1 MPVASVII
9 PTYNRAHLVGATL
22 RSVCAQTFPQFEI
35 LVVDDGSTDGT
46 EELLAGLRDR
56 VVYRRVAHGGA
67 SAARNA
73 GLEMARGEYVA
84 FLDSDDL
91 WDPRFLEAT
100 VGALIAAPRAGFVYC
115 DYSIFDGVI
124 DEQGSTQVRCLKEH
138 EKLRGNLFA
147 ALLRTDFL
155 CTGGLLVRRDCFGQI
170 GIFDPALPVAQDWDL
185 WLRLALRYEAGYV
198 DEPLLKV
205 RSHTEQI
212 SRDGAQVHAD
222 NVRIMGKLRR
232 EHGPEVAPYLPIVQR
247 NLARSYRALA
257 GCQWRAGRPLSALG
271 HGLRMLA
278 AWLP

>member
-1 MPVASVII
+1 MPIVSVII
-9 PTYNRAHLVGATL
+9 PTYNRAHLIGATL
-22 RSVCAQTFPQFEI
+22 RSVCAQTFPQYEI

-46 EELLAGLRDR
+46 EELLAGLRER

-67 SAARNA
+67 SAARNS
-73 GLEMARGEYVA
+73 GLEMACGEFVA

-100 VGALIAAPRAGFVYC
+100 LQALVAAPRAGFVYC
-115 DYSIFDGVI
+115 DYALFDDG
-124 DEQGSTQVRCLKEH
+124 GSTQVRCLKEH
-138 EKLRGNLFA
+138 EKLRGCLFA
-147 ALLRTDFL
+147 DLLRTDFL

-198 DEPLLKV
+198 DEPLLQV
-205 RSHTEQI
+205 RSHTGQI

-232 EHGPEVAPYLPIVQR
+232 EHGPEVAPYRRIVQR

-271 HGLRMLA
+271 QGLRMLA